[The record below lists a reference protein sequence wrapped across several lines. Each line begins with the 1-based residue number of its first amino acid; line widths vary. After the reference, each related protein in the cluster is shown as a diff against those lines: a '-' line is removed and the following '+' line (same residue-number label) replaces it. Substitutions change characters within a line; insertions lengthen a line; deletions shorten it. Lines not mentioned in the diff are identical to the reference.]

1 VKTKLTKTALAVL
14 IGSAVFFSWFH
25 FYTQDKERKEIANL
39 LGQLHLSIVDEPP
52 LDYEQKIYRLRHPDS
67 KTLQLLM
74 DEIKDIGAVEKVD
87 YSNAA
92 GRIIRIRKA
101 FEIVGT
107 NAAPLIPDLRKE
119 FLSGNNVGDS
129 AWALVYIGGN
139 AWPTLFEGLTNS
151 NEGIRN
157 SSVFAM
163 SYTSGT
169 NAVLALPYLESFL
182 TNRSDV
188 TRSVAADSL
197 GNLPVDASMK
207 LPALIQCAER
217 DANITVRVS
226 AVKAIQHIGL
236 NSPTVS
242 DALKRIS
249 ESDENEFVKRFAAK
263 SLEEIQSS
271 KIK

>member
-1 VKTKLTKTALAVL
+1 VKTKLTTTALAVL

-52 LDYEQKIYRLRHPDS
+52 SDYEQKIYRLRHPDS

-92 GRIIRIRKA
+92 DRIIRIRKA

-129 AWALVYIGGN
+129 AWTLVYIGGN

-157 SSVFAM
+157 SSVSAM

-169 NAVLALPYLESFL
+169 NTVLALPYLESFL
-182 TNRSDV
+182 TNRSEE
-188 TRSVAADSL
+188 TRIVAAGSL
-197 GNLPVDASMK
+197 GYLSVDANMK
-207 LPALIQCAER
+207 LPALIQCAEG
-217 DANITVRVS
+217 DTNITVRAS
-226 AVKAIQHIGL
+226 AVKAIRQIGI
-236 NSPTVS
+236 NSPEVRE
-242 DALKRIS
+242 ALKHIS
-249 ESDENEFVKRFAAK
+249 ESDKNELIRRFAAK
-263 SLEEIQSS
+263 SLEEIQNS
-271 KIK
+271 KIE